1 MPRSQLRVSNAPT
14 VPAALPP
21 VTVLVQ
27 EPPVSESHD
36 EPDSPKPADNDESKK
51 KESETKDATIP
62 LEDLVARVGPAV
74 VAIETSTGRGSGF
87 FVQKDTI
94 VTNAHV
100 AGNDTS
106 VRIRRSTGT
115 IVNARVERV
124 ATDLDLA
131 VLKLTT
137 PIDDQATVELGQVT
151 RVRAGEDVVAIGSP
165 LGVFQNSVTRG
176 IVSAVRASGSLT
188 LIQTDAAI
196 NPGNSGGPLMD
207 RRGVVIGINTM
218 GVRDAQGISFAVAVD
233 HARELL
239 SGQHIATTTST
250 PIRTLNDSLHGTV
263 TTDADVA
270 RNNARRAYDSALAA
284 AANRADQ
291 LDTYWRRFKADCYD
305 GSITGHFDREWFALF
320 ERDKMRGAINPGCTG
335 SMSTVMNEA
344 NSIKRSVTVAE
355 EAARKGDVYPGVRRD
370 LRQRYRLDYSG
381 WDR

>member
-1 MPRSQLRVSNAPT
+1 
-14 VPAALPP
+14 

-27 EPPVSESHD
+27 QPPVAEPHD
-36 EPDSPKPADNDESKK
+36 EPDSPKPADNDEPKK
-51 KESETKDATIP
+51 KDSETKDATIP

-106 VRIRRSTGT
+106 VRIRRSSGT
-115 IVNARVERV
+115 IVVARVERV

-131 VLKLTT
+131 VLKLSL
-137 PIDDQATVELGQVT
+137 PIADQATVELGQVT
-151 RVRAGEDVVAIGSP
+151 GVRAGEDVVAIGSP

-233 HARELL
+233 HARDLL

-250 PIRTLNDSLHGTV
+250 PIRTLNDSLQGTT
-263 TTDADVA
+263 TTDADIA
-270 RNNARRAYDSALAA
+270 RNNARRAYESALAA
-284 AANRADQ
+284 SANRADQ
-291 LDTYWRRFKADCYD
+291 LDSYWRRFKADCYQ
-305 GSITGHFDREWFALF
+305 GSITGHFDHEWFAVF
-320 ERDKMRGAINPGCTG
+320 ERDKMRGEINPGCTG
-335 SMSTVMNEA
+335 SMSTVMAEA
-344 NSIKRSVTVAE
+344 NIIRRNVTAAE